1 MGIWAA
7 ILPVLLLGST
17 PSASDASRSAP
28 TTNMVEVEAGV
39 ELEVVDW
46 GGSGPPLVFLAGF
59 GGTAHSFDQFPQRF
73 TSQHR
78 VLAITRRGFGASSSP
93 QPLVSNFTPERL
105 AADVI
110 AVLSRLGIERPFL
123 AGHSVAGQELSEIG
137 TRYPGK
143 IAGLIYLDAANSQAF
158 YGPRSSVL
166 YPIAGE
172 VRRDLE
178 RLIDAQPS
186 EAPAILA
193 KLDAE
198 IPRLQRGLE
207 WYRRSLRGVPDRPL
221 EMQKSP
227 QMAIQTAVV
236 VGARIYGKIDA
247 PILSVVAIPRQCAPD
262 CETEESKAL
271 AAEDQAQV
279 EDFASANAQ
288 AIITRLPYAS
298 HFIWQSNGDEVERA
312 MNSFMKMNAPR

>member
-1 MGIWAA
+1 MSLWAA
-7 ILPVLLLGST
+7 ILPALLLS
-17 PSASDASRSAP
+17 SAP
-28 TTNMVEVEAGV
+28 PAPNLSQSVPTTKMVEAEAGV

-78 VLAITRRGFGASSSP
+78 VLAITRRGFGASSAP
-93 QPLVSNFTPERL
+93 PPLVSNFTPEKL

-110 AVLSRLGIERPFL
+110 AILDRLNIERPFL

-137 TRYPGK
+137 TRYPK
-143 IAGLIYLDAANSQAF
+143 KVAGLIYLDAANSQAF

-198 IPRLQRGLE
+198 IPRLQRGVE
-207 WYRRSLRGVPDRPL
+207 WYRRSLRGAKDFPPEL
-221 EMQKSP
+221 KNSP
-227 QMAIQTAVV
+227 QFAIQTAVV
-236 VGARIYGKIDA
+236 VGARIYGKIDV
-247 PILSVVAIPRQCAPD
+247 PILSVVATPRQCAPN

-271 AAEDQAQV
+271 AVEDQAQV

-288 AIITRLPYAS
+288 ATILRLPYAS

-312 MNSFMKMNAPR
+312 MKSFMRMNAPR